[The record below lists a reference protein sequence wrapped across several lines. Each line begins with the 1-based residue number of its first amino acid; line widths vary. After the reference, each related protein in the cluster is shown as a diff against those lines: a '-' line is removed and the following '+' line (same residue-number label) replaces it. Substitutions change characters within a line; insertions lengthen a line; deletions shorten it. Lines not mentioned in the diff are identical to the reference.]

1 MLVTN
6 EKAYMRKILLTCML
20 TMLAAPVAHGADQL
34 TTFKFDPG
42 TLSSNMTP
50 QPVGCSFP
58 SGSLPAKFVVFATG
72 AYTGKVTDFQI
83 DQSGH
88 QATKVDVVVN
98 YTDSPVVLMLGAYE
112 PTIWNIGWSDKT
124 RIVAVFAS
132 GYHRQVLAGIPESVP
147 YFISTY
153 DNKAGCGSSYIT
165 AENPAGFDALSRKLF
180 NRPVETVY
188 PISNGTALMGLPI
201 KPGMRLLTSSTNTV
215 ESYYDKDAPLAGPA
229 GIKDAVAKGLLR
241 PAALEDMQAWMA
253 LMKEKAAQE
262 TAAKP
267 AQAEPVAGAM
277 QPAAAPPR
285 RLNVPSNS
293 YVVLKAFTFPAG
305 LYGGNSA
312 TFFVPKGT
320 ASPAGNPGH
329 STVFDFNTNTCT
341 GPSCSYYTMTR

>member
-1 MLVTN
+1 MS
-6 EKAYMRKILLTCML
+6 KIIFACML
-20 TMLAAPVAHGADQL
+20 AVFVAPAALGADKL

-42 TLSSNMTP
+42 TLSSNMSP
-50 QPVGCSFP
+50 QPIGCSFP

-72 AYTGKVTDFQI
+72 AYTGKEIDFQI

-98 YTDSPVVLMLGAYE
+98 HTDSPVVLMLGAYE

-153 DNKAGCGSSYIT
+153 DNKAGCGSAYIT

-188 PISNGTALMGLPI
+188 PIANGVALMGQPI
-201 KPGMRLLTSSTNTV
+201 KPGTHLLTSSTNTV
-215 ESYYDKDAPLAGPA
+215 ESYYDKNAPMAGPA
-229 GIKDAVAKGLLR
+229 GVKDAVAKGLLR
-241 PAALEDMQAWMA
+241 PATQEDMQAW
-253 LMKEKAAQE
+253 LDVMKEKGAQE
-262 TAAKP
+262 PANKP
-267 AQAEPVAGAM
+267 AKVEPVAGAM
-277 QPAAAPPR
+277 QPAAAAPR
-285 RLNVPSNS
+285 KLNVPSNS

-312 TFFVPKGT
+312 TFFVPKGV
-320 ASPAGNPGH
+320 ASPSGNPGH
-329 STVFDFNTNTCT
+329 SSVFDSNTGSCT

>member
-1 MLVTN
+1 MS
-6 EKAYMRKILLTCML
+6 KIIFACML
-20 TMLAAPVAHGADQL
+20 TMFVAPAALGADKL
-34 TTFKFDPG
+34 TTFKFDPA
-42 TLSSNMTP
+42 TLSSNMSP
-50 QPVGCSFP
+50 QPMGCSFP

-72 AYTGKVTDFQI
+72 AYTGKAIDFQI

-112 PTIWNIGWSDKT
+112 PTIWNIGWSGKT
-124 RIVAVFAS
+124 RIVGVFAS
-132 GYHRQVLAGIPESVP
+132 GYHRQVLAGIPDSVP
-147 YFISTY
+147 YFVSTY
-153 DNKAGCGSSYIT
+153 DNKGACGSSHIT
-165 AENPAGFDALSRKLF
+165 AENPAAFDALSRKLF
-180 NRPVETVY
+180 NRPVENVY

-215 ESYYDKDAPLAGPA
+215 ESYYDKNAPLAGPA
-229 GIKDAVAKGLLR
+229 GVKDAVAKGLLR
-241 PAALEDMQAWMA
+241 PAALEDMQAWIEV
-253 LMKEKAAQE
+253 MKEKAAQE
-262 TAAKP
+262 AANKP
-267 AQAEPVAGAM
+267 VKAEPVAGAM

-285 RLNVPSNS
+285 KFNVPSNS

-320 ASPAGNPGH
+320 AIPTGNPGH

-341 GPSCSYYTMTR
+341 GSSCSYYTMTR

>member
-1 MLVTN
+1 MS
-6 EKAYMRKILLTCML
+6 KIIFACML
-20 TMLAAPVAHGADQL
+20 TMFVAPAALGADEL
-34 TTFKFDPG
+34 TTFKFDPA
-42 TLSSNMTP
+42 TLSSNMSP
-50 QPVGCSFP
+50 QPIGCSFP
-58 SGSLPAKFVVFATG
+58 SGSLPKKFVVFAAG
-72 AYTGKVTDFQI
+72 AYTGKEVDFQI

-88 QATKVDVVVN
+88 QATKVDVAVN

-124 RIVAVFAS
+124 RIAAVFAS
-132 GYHRQVLAGIPESVP
+132 GYHRQVLAGIPDSVP

-153 DNKAGCGSSYIT
+153 DNKGGCGSSYIT

-180 NRPVETVY
+180 NRPVENVY

-215 ESYYDKDAPLAGPA
+215 ESYYDRNAPLAGPA
-229 GIKDAVAKGLLR
+229 GVRDAVAKGLLR
-241 PAALEDMQAWMA
+241 PAAPEDMQAWMA
-253 LMKEKAAQE
+253 VMKEKAAQE
-262 TAAKP
+262 AANNPPK
-267 AQAEPVAGAM
+267 AAPVAGAV
-277 QPAAAPPR
+277 QPASAPPR

-293 YVVLKAFTFPAG
+293 YVVLKTFTFPAG

-320 ASPAGNPGH
+320 VSPTGNPGH

-341 GPSCSYYTMTR
+341 GPSCSYYTAGR

>member
-1 MLVTN
+1 MS
-6 EKAYMRKILLTCML
+6 KIIFACML
-20 TMLAAPVAHGADQL
+20 TMFVAPAALGADKL
-34 TTFKFDPG
+34 TTFKFDPA
-42 TLSSNMTP
+42 TLSSNMSP
-50 QPVGCSFP
+50 QPMGCSFP

-72 AYTGKVTDFQI
+72 AYTGKAIDFQI

-124 RIVAVFAS
+124 RIVGVFAS
-132 GYHRQVLAGIPESVP
+132 GYHRQVLAGIPDGVR

-153 DNKAGCGSSYIT
+153 DNKGACGSSYIT
-165 AENPAGFDALSRKLF
+165 AENPAAFDALSRKLF
-180 NRPVETVY
+180 NRPVENVY
-188 PISNGTALMGLPI
+188 PILNGTALMGLPI

-215 ESYYDKDAPLAGPA
+215 ESYYDKNAPLAGPA
-229 GIKDAVAKGLLR
+229 GVKDAVTKGLLR
-241 PAALEDMQAWMA
+241 PAALEDMQAWIEV
-253 LMKEKAAQE
+253 MKEKAAQE
-262 TAAKP
+262 AANKP
-267 AQAEPVAGAM
+267 AKAEPVAGAM

-285 RLNVPSNS
+285 KFNVPSNS

-320 ASPAGNPGH
+320 ASPTGNPGH

-341 GPSCSYYTMTR
+341 GSSCSYYTMAR